1 MKISIIIPVYNVE
14 PYVEDCLSSIATQ
27 TYKGEIECIIVN
39 DCTPDNSCEVIE
51 RFMNGYSGDIDFKLV
66 HHTRNRGLSAA
77 RNTGID
83 TATGDY
89 IYFLDSDDEIT
100 PNAIELLVAPLEQH
114 KYDFVIGDYTT
125 IGSDIKFPPLYLEQG
140 AIMSNTEISK
150 QFLREQWYV
159 MAVNKLCNLDYMRRE
174 KLYFKEGLTN
184 EDELWSFQL
193 AYTAQSMYVVK
204 EKTYLYKVRE
214 TSIMGKLQLAKKI
227 SSLATITHEA
237 YEWSKER
244 NILVT
249 KDAVNQILY
258 YRNIVLKNIFKMPS
272 FKEKKEIYLQC
283 YERIRISALKLCRKG
298 LLEKKSI
305 VRELY
310 NYLPGSL
317 GFWHLYIYKILFRS
331 RI

>member
-14 PYVEDCLSSIATQ
+14 PYVEDCLSSITAQ
-27 TYKGEIECIIVN
+27 TYRGDIECIIVN
-39 DCTPDNSCEVIE
+39 DCTPDNSCAVIE
-51 RFMNGYSGDIDFKLV
+51 RFMNGYDGKVDFKLL
-66 HHTRNRGLSAA
+66 HHAVNRGLSAA
-77 RNTGID
+77 RNTGIAA
-83 TATGDY
+83 ATGDY

-100 PNAIELLVAPLEQH
+100 PNAIELLAAPLEQH
-114 KYDFVIGDYTT
+114 KYDFVIGDYAT

-140 AIMSNTEISK
+140 AIMNNAEISRLY
-150 QFLREQWYV
+150 LREQWYV
-159 MAVNKLCNLDYMRRE
+159 MAVNKLCNLDYIRKE

-193 AYTAQSMYVVK
+193 AYTAQTMYVVK
-204 EKTYLYKVRE
+204 EKTYLYKVRGS
-214 TSIMGKLQLAKKI
+214 SIMGKLQLEKKI

-244 NILVT
+244 NILTT
-249 KDAVNQILY
+249 KDSVKQILY

-272 FKEKKEIYLQC
+272 LKEKKELYLKC
-283 YERIRISALKLCRKG
+283 HKRIRISALKLCRKG

-317 GFWHLYIYKILFRS
+317 GFWHLYIYKILFKS